1 MQNLD
6 LSRFRQSSI
15 VHMQWRMLKAPY
27 AWMTAHRRAQIR
39 KVFQQIDVVER
50 PIGKALSRPGVIPP
64 GPTHDLFQVS

>member
-1 MQNLD
+1 
-6 LSRFRQSSI
+6 
-15 VHMQWRMLKAPY
+15 MLKAPY